1 MSFLDALKEIG
12 KFLLAVILAPFV
24 LGMWCFGE
32 WWEGILKKI
41 LKKKKR
47 RVLNA
52 VLLGIT
58 APLFI
63 FWPLAWL
70 GSKFIEDY

>member
-1 MSFLDALKEIG
+1 MSFLDACKEIG
-12 KFLLAVILAPFV
+12 VFLLAVILAPFV

-32 WWEGILKKI
+32 WWEGLLKNILKT
-41 LKKKKR
+41 KKH

-52 VLLGIT
+52 VLLVLT

-63 FWPLAWL
+63 FWPFAWL
-70 GSKFIEDY
+70 GTKVVEDF